1 MQRTGIHTGPL
12 SFCESTARQAGIL
25 CILPLDFTLLSAYKG
40 NKIGELSL
48 GFYPRHATKV

>member
-1 MQRTGIHTGPL
+1 MQRTGIHTCTL
-12 SFCESTARQAGIL
+12 SFCEITARQAGIL